1 MPAYFDTGFS
11 VRQPMWHG
19 LGTVLDDY
27 PTDWPD
33 ARRIAGLQWEPEL
46 RPMVEA
52 RCADCNAVLTSG
64 DLAAG
69 ACGSC
74 LSTAP
79 PTVALVPGEA
89 RVIRNDTGLHLGSVT
104 DQYTPIGHEL
114 MGEVME
120 ALAESSEGTLRF
132 ETAGSVREGRN
143 VWALAYLDE
152 PIEVAGDDTATLPFL
167 ALLNAHDGGGALK
180 VIPTS
185 VRVVC
190 WNTYRA
196 AELQGERSGQQY
208 TFRHVGDVRDRV
220 EDAKLAIRGVR
231 TAQAEWVELAKHLV
245 KFRIDAAAEARFI
258 ESFIPVPYAEVVSER
273 VRANVET
280 DRAKLRGYLADEATG
295 TGHRGTA
302 LGLVDAGVEF
312 ADHGRAYRSQSTLM
326 NRTLLRPEPM
336 KSKLVSL
343 AMAAAGAN

>member
-52 RCADCNAVLTSG
+52 RCADCNAVLTAG

-104 DQYTPIGHEL
+104 DQYTPIGHE
-114 MGEVME
+114 
-120 ALAESSEGTLRF
+120 
-132 ETAGSVREGRN
+132 
-143 VWALAYLDE
+143 
-152 PIEVAGDDTATLPFL
+152 
-167 ALLNAHDGGGALK
+167 
-180 VIPTS
+180 
-185 VRVVC
+185 
-190 WNTYRA
+190 
-196 AELQGERSGQQY
+196 
-208 TFRHVGDVRDRV
+208 
-220 EDAKLAIRGVR
+220 RG
-231 TAQAEWVELAKHLV
+231 HP
-245 KFRIDAAAEARFI
+245 
-258 ESFIPVPYAEVVSER
+258 PV
-273 VRANVET
+273 
-280 DRAKLRGYLADEATG
+280 
-295 TGHRGTA
+295 
-302 LGLVDAGVEF
+302 
-312 ADHGRAYRSQSTLM
+312 
-326 NRTLLRPEPM
+326 
-336 KSKLVSL
+336 
-343 AMAAAGAN
+343 